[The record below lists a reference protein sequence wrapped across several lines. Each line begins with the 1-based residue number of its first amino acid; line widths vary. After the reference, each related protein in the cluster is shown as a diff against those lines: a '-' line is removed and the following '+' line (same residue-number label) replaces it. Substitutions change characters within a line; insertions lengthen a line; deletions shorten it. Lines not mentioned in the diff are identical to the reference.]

1 MTNYEKMLISYTNL
15 SDLLVSLTDSLAS
28 SVNTDEITDEDLKIL
43 NALVDNLAKIGSMNV
58 LDCGMRVG
66 DE

>member
-43 NALVDNLAKIGSMNV
+43 NALVDNLARIGSMNV
-58 LDCGMRVG
+58 LDYGMRVG
-66 DE
+66 DK

>member
-43 NALVDNLAKIGSMNV
+43 NALVNNLARIGSMNV
-58 LDCGMRVG
+58 LDHGMRVG
-66 DE
+66 DK

>member
-43 NALVDNLAKIGSMNV
+43 NALVDNLASIGSMNV